1 MNDVT
6 QQAETEVQNEVQAH
20 DNTDNGGG
28 IKSLYKDVAALG
40 KQSALGQ
47 DALPRLALRVAKA
60 SSEGVITTDK
70 DADGKDDYHRI
81 YNHYIENEAKP
92 AAFHSP
98 NGKKANVSK
107 LRKVGEA
114 ASLPSVDFYDACV
127 RAVSIHKEMRDAQ
140 QKPKP
145 LYAGIV
151 DMARYQI
158 DNADSALTDDDV
170 RNQLGKADPKEKT
183 LEGELTKVA
192 ERLEKLI
199 TGEVEGIPADTDEK
213 SVQAFELLRERLAA
227 MMQESKLKELRAKV
241 AEMGLTAAEL
251 AEMAAA

>member
-1 MNDVT
+1 MSNEDT
-6 QQAETEVQNEVQAH
+6 QQAETEVQNTH
-20 DNTDNGGG
+20 DNTDNSGGG

-60 SSEGVITTDK
+60 SSEAVITTTK

-158 DNADSALTDDDV
+158 DNPDSALTDDDV

-192 ERLEKLI
+192 ERLEKII

-227 MMQESKLKELRAKV
+227 MMQESKLKTLRAQ
-241 AEMGLTAAEL
+241 AAEL
-251 AEMAAA
+251 GLSLNDLAAA